1 MGASA
6 IGVIILMAIIWWLL
20 AGSNSSTPP
29 KKVVPASE
37 GSRLIVS
44 RHLLDGAFPNL
55 RQAWNKAKPKDHIV
69 LADSVLEEQ
78 AILQGMQGKKDITI
92 EAEEGK
98 TVVWR
103 YPEKQQPGRFLL
115 SLNHLERIHLKG
127 FALDGAGKVDH
138 TAVLSGNCPG
148 LTLEN
153 ISFRGFNET
162 AILMVNCAG
171 TIGSPVSLLQ
181 LESSTALPC
190 EAALSFQ
197 INPRLADPKTNQ
209 YIVVRDCR
217 FNGPFKSAIL
227 RSDPAALKEAVFERN
242 AIQPA
247 AGGPVIE
254 IQGPK

>member
-1 MGASA
+1 M
-6 IGVIILMAIIWWLL
+6 
-20 AGSNSSTPP
+20 
-29 KKVVPASE
+29 
-37 GSRLIVS
+37 IVS

-227 RSDPAALKEAVFERN
+227 RSDPAALKGAVFERN

>member
-1 MGASA
+1 M
-6 IGVIILMAIIWWLL
+6 LMAIIWWLL
-20 AGSNSSTPP
+20 PGGDSSTPP
-29 KKVVPASE
+29 KKVAPASE
-37 GSRLIVS
+37 GARLIVS
-44 RHLLDGAFPNL
+44 RQSLDGTFPNL

-78 AILQGMQGKKDITI
+78 AILQGKKDITI

-103 YPEKQQPGRFLL
+103 YPEKQQLGRFLL

-127 FALDGAGKVDH
+127 FTLDGAGKVDH

-181 LESSTALPC
+181 LESSTTLPC

-197 INPRLADPKTNQ
+197 INPRLVDPKTNQ

-217 FNGPFKSAIL
+217 FNGPHKSAIQRL
-227 RSDPAALKEAVFERN
+227 DPAALKEAVFDRN
-242 AIQPA
+242 AIQPV